1 MSARGAAARVVVAVA
16 LAVAAAN
23 APLRADAAEPLPAGR
38 RLSAA
43 DFARPGLRGFNLDL
57 NRLGAADF
65 AALAATGA
73 NLVRLMLPLDRCP
86 TCTEYALRF
95 GPDYLAQVVELAQ
108 RHRLALV
115 VTLAVFPP
123 DTESEY
129 WTDPALQASLVRHW
143 RAIAR
148 DLRGASSR
156 IAYDL
161 VNEPNPPDRSYPDK
175 IRRWSALA
183 IELVR
188 AIRAEDPAAP
198 IIVALPGVYWRS
210 AESMAPL
217 PFENLVYTFHLYDPM
232 ALTHQGLKGYPKSE
246 PYRAAEVDGIVASV
260 TAKVAA
266 FARRHQVPIYVGE
279 FSAVRWAP
287 GDAADRYLERVIALF
302 EANGWPWTYHA
313 FRGYPGWNA
322 EIEPADMPT
331 VLARGKARELA
342 GDTRALRILRA
353 RFAENRELR

>member
-1 MSARGAAARVVVAVA
+1 MSELRAAASLVFAAA
-16 LAVAAAN
+16 LAASAALAAAG
-23 APLRADAAEPLPAGR
+23 AHASEP

-57 NRLGAADF
+57 NRLAPADF
-65 AALAATGA
+65 EALAATGA

-95 GPDYLAQVVELAQ
+95 GPDYLGQVVESAR

-123 DTESEY
+123 DTGSEY
-129 WTDPALQASLVRHW
+129 WTDPALQASLVGHW
-143 RAIAR
+143 RTIAR
-148 DLRGASSR
+148 DLKGTSGR

-161 VNEPNPPDRSYPDK
+161 VNEPNPPERAYPDK
-175 IRRWSALA
+175 IRRWSGLA
-183 IELVR
+183 SELIR
-188 AIRAEDPAAP
+188 AIRAEDAGAP
-198 IIVALPGVYWRS
+198 IIVALPGVFWRS
-210 AESMAPL
+210 AETMAPL

-232 ALTHQGLKGYPKSE
+232 ALTHQGLRGYPKSE
-246 PYRAAEVDGIVASV
+246 PYRAGEVDRVVESV

-266 FARRHQVPIYVGE
+266 FARRHRVPIYVGE

-287 GDAADRYLERVIALF
+287 DGGADRYVERAVALF
-302 EANGWPWTYHA
+302 EAQGWPWTYHA

-322 EIEPADMPT
+322 ELEPADMQA

-342 GDTRALRILRA
+342 GDTRTLRTLRA
-353 RFAENRELR
+353 RFAENRNLP

>member
-1 MSARGAAARVVVAVA
+1 MTRFAAAAWIVFAVA
-16 LAVAAAN
+16 LAAPAVATA
-23 APLRADAAEPLPAGR
+23 ADAHASEQ

-57 NRLGAADF
+57 NRLGPADF
-65 AALAATGA
+65 EALAATGA

-95 GPDYLAQVVELAQ
+95 EPDYLGQVVALAQ

-129 WTDPALQASLVRHW
+129 WTDPALRASLVRHW
-143 RAIAR
+143 RTIAR
-148 DLRGASSR
+148 DLKGASGR

-161 VNEPNPPDRSYPDK
+161 VNEPNPPERAYPDK
-175 IRRWSALA
+175 IRRWSELAAAL
-183 IELVR
+183 IR
-188 AIRAEDPAAP
+188 AIRAEDPGAP

-210 AESMAPL
+210 AEAMAPL

-232 ALTHQGLKGYPKSE
+232 AFTHQGLRGYPKSE
-246 PYRAAEVDGIVASV
+246 PYRASEVDRIVESV
-260 TAKVAA
+260 VAKVAA
-266 FARRHQVPIYVGE
+266 FARRHQVPIFVGE

-287 GDAADRYLERVIALF
+287 DGGADRYVERVIALL
-302 EANGWPWTYHA
+302 EAQGWPWTYHA

-322 EIEPADMPT
+322 ELEPADMQA

-342 GDTRALRILRA
+342 GDTRTLRTLRA
-353 RFAENRELR
+353 RFAGNRKLP